1 MFFLQFCY
9 VKPLYIKTDK
19 ISASVKKLVKQ
30 IHHAQRI
37 KVAKIDKTINLSVLR
52 YIVMLRATL
61 FRLHLGALI
70 SAILINLQSKHRRKR
85 HINIEQICHYG
96 KWNRSFQPSANFPQ
110 SSPTA
115 IRSRRRS
122 DVSESS
128 QTRWPRQPIRLEVS
142 FVLKVTL
149 SRTPISI
156 RIPPQYAT
164 TFHNMIGIVS
174 ARY

>member
-9 VKPLYIKTDK
+9 VKPPYIQTDN
-19 ISASVKKLVKQ
+19 ISASVKKLVRQ
-30 IHHAQRI
+30 IHHARI

-52 YIVMLRATL
+52 YIVMLRATS
-61 FRLHLGALI
+61 FLHLSALI

-85 HINIEQICHYG
+85 HINIGQICHYG

-122 DVSESS
+122 DVCESS

-164 TFHNMIGIVS
+164 TFHNMRDIVS